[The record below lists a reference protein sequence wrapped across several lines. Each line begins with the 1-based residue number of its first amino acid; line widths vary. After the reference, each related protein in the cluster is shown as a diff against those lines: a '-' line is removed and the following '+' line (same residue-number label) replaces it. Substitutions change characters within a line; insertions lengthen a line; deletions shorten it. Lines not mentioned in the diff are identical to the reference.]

1 MFEKSIATIRSTKY
15 VLSYVL
21 KAKYGKIYSSI
32 KCFQSII
39 GSLLPLVYTI
49 FPGMILNELTG
60 ECNITRLIILV
71 LGLTLTPAIYGVFDR
86 NINCYLWKLN
96 NAIRLGFEAEFFH
109 HVMNMDYET
118 YENPE
123 IQAKQNRACN
133 VTDSFLQIVDDVYS
147 LIGAVITLFSIT
159 MIISSLNILIVVF
172 VSIVILLNTMYA
184 RHNNKKVHDMEIE
197 LSKYDNYNGAYS
209 YMLNYPEY
217 GKEIRLFNIGDFL
230 INLYT
235 SSKKESNKMDV
246 KYFSLGSRVGL
257 WNTVTGTVQQLVIYA
272 YLIVNALKGLISV
285 GSLTIY
291 LNAVGQFSGSLS
303 RVFNSYLVLS
313 NKKLRIDEYIE
324 FMNIDNMINSS
335 GNLEPVFDKDSTIE
349 FVNVSFKYP
358 GSEKYVLEKFNF
370 SIHGNEKICIV
381 GENGAG
387 KSTFIKLLCR
397 LYVPTDGKIL
407 LNGINIEEY
416 DYRKYLDLF
425 SPVFQ
430 DYARY
435 YTTLEKNISLSS
447 ETDRDKLEDAC
458 DKSGLKSFVSNL
470 QKGYDTQ
477 IGKWIDPAGID
488 PSGGEEQRMAIAR
501 ACYHGGKIFLLDE
514 PTASLD
520 PNAEYDIY
528 TRFNNVITDNC
539 TIFITHRLSAVQLAN
554 RVAVFKEGQVVE
566 QGTHKELY
574 SKNGLYTEMFD
585 KQAKFYRE

>member
-1 MFEKSIATIRSTKY
+1 
-15 VLSYVL
+15 
-21 KAKYGKIYSSI
+21 
-32 KCFQSII
+32 
-39 GSLLPLVYTI
+39 
-49 FPGMILNELTG
+49 
-60 ECNITRLIILV
+60 
-71 LGLTLTPAIYGVFDR
+71 
-86 NINCYLWKLN
+86 
-96 NAIRLGFEAEFFH
+96 
-109 HVMNMDYET
+109 
-118 YENPE
+118 
-123 IQAKQNRACN
+123 
-133 VTDSFLQIVDDVYS
+133 
-147 LIGAVITLFSIT
+147 
-159 MIISSLNILIVVF
+159 
-172 VSIVILLNTMYA
+172 
-184 RHNNKKVHDMEIE
+184 
-197 LSKYDNYNGAYS
+197 
-209 YMLNYPEY
+209 
-217 GKEIRLFNIGDFL
+217 
-230 INLYT
+230 
-235 SSKKESNKMDV
+235 MDV

-335 GNLEPVFDKDSTIE
+335 GSLEPVFDKDSTIE

-447 ETDRDKLEDAC
+447 ETDRDRLEDAC